1 MSDPALQT
9 FCCYPPGKGSLNP
22 GVMVLTEF
30 NSKTYN
36 YVCLVSSIIGILGAS
51 YQMLPRSET
60 PLAHRWYS
68 MTSSRGRHIIQW
80 LAFADLLAS
89 FGVFLRSTLKLNNF
103 LYPLE
108 DTSITYCAIFAAWI
122 QYFYCVTWMWTLCY
136 AVDMFLALKERP
148 GYPLLYHMFSWL
160 IPSVLTAVGLA
171 ILYLPNADCHNL
183 GPGES
188 AFMRILPN
196 YLLTYLPMVTVMV
209 VNPILY
215 LCSLRSVTDLI
226 TQSLAQYTRKE
237 RAIIDAV
244 KVKFG
249 LILLVFYV
257 CWLPNLINSMLLW
270 FEWYNLPTET
280 VYILLYIMA
289 AVNPMQALLNSLVY
303 RRSSEKLISPFRR
316 KGDQEAS
323 ETTPL
328 VPGDINGTSLVS

>member
-9 FCCYPPGKGSLNP
+9 FCCYPPGEGSVP
-22 GVMVLTEF
+22 PAIWVLTEF
-30 NSKTYN
+30 NSKSYN
-36 YVCLVSSIIGILGAS
+36 YVCLVSSFIGILGAG
-51 YQMLPRSET
+51 YQMLPRTET
-60 PLAHRWYS
+60 PLAHRWYT

-80 LAFADLLAS
+80 LAFADLLATL
-89 FGVFLRSTLKLNNF
+89 GVFLRSLLKLNNF
-103 LYPLE
+103 LYPLG
-108 DTSITYCAIFAAWI
+108 DASITYCAIFAAWI

-136 AVDMFLALKERP
+136 AVDMFLALRERP
-148 GYPLLYHMFSWL
+148 GHPVLYHMFCWL

-183 GPGES
+183 GPDES
-188 AFMRILPN
+188 AFLRILPN

-209 VNPILY
+209 ANPILY

-249 LILLVFYV
+249 LILLVFYI
-257 CWLPNLINSMLLW
+257 CWLPNLINSLFLW
-270 FEWYNLPTET
+270 FEWYDLPAQT
-280 VYILLYIMA
+280 VYVLLYVMA
-289 AVNPMQALLNSLVY
+289 VVNPLQALFNSLVY
-303 RRSSEKLISPFRR
+303 RRSSEKLVSPFHR
-316 KGDQEAS
+316 KANQEAS

-328 VPGDINGTSLVS
+328 VPGDVNGTSLVS

>member
-9 FCCYPPGKGSLNP
+9 FCCYPPGEGSVP
-22 GVMVLTEF
+22 PAVWVLTEI

-36 YVCLVSSIIGILGAS
+36 YVCLVSSFIGILGAG
-51 YQMLPRSET
+51 YQMLPRTET
-60 PLAHRWYS
+60 PLAHRWYT

-80 LAFADLLAS
+80 LAFADLLATL
-89 FGVFLRSTLKLNNF
+89 GVFLRSLLKLNNF

-136 AVDMFLALKERP
+136 AVDMFLALRERP
-148 GYPLLYHMFSWL
+148 GHPLLYHMFCWL

-183 GPGES
+183 GPDES
-188 AFMRILPN
+188 AFLRILPN

-209 VNPILY
+209 ANPILY

-249 LILLVFYV
+249 LILLAFYI
-257 CWLPNLINSMLLW
+257 CWLPNLINSLFLW
-270 FEWYNLPTET
+270 FEWFNLPAQT
-280 VYILLYIMA
+280 VYVLLYIMA
-289 AVNPMQALLNSLVY
+289 VVNPLQAFFNSLVY
-303 RRSSEKLISPFRR
+303 RRSSERLVSPFHR
-316 KGDQEAS
+316 KANQEAS

-328 VPGDINGTSLVS
+328 VASDINGTSLVS